1 MLDHTTVEDCLEVE
15 EYLDEMI
22 EYYKDTHNPL
32 MVERRKTYKDI
43 KIALFGEDLDNGN
56 TGNKN
61 TRAWFC

>member
-43 KIALFGEDLDNGN
+43 KIALFGEGLDNGN

-61 TRAWFC
+61 TRAWIC

>member
-43 KIALFGEDLDNGN
+43 KIALFGENLDNGD

>member
-22 EYYKDTHNPL
+22 EYYQYTHNPL

-43 KIALFGEDLDNGN
+43 KIALLGENLDNGD

>member
-1 MLDHTTVEDCLEVE
+1 MNHKSVKDYLEVE
-15 EYLDEMI
+15 DYLDEII
-22 EYYKDTHNPL
+22 ENYKDTHNPL

-43 KIALFGEDLDNGN
+43 KIALFGEGLDNGD

>member
-32 MVERRKTYKDI
+32 LVERRKTYKDI
-43 KIALFGEDLDNGN
+43 KIALFGENLDNGN

>member
-22 EYYKDTHNPL
+22 EYYQDSHNPL

-43 KIALFGEDLDNGN
+43 KIALFGEGLDNGN
-56 TGNKN
+56 SGKEN
-61 TRAWFC
+61 TRAWVC